1 MGISMDD
8 HTALS
13 LLEGLADKLGIPI
26 RYEIIKDELTGPGG
40 LCRMEGKYILII
52 HSKAGVKEKVK
63 IMIEGLRRFDLN
75 DIYVRP
81 VLRELLEE
89 NEK

>member
-13 LLEGLADKLGIPI
+13 NLESLADKLGIPI
-26 RYEIIKDELTGPGG
+26 WYEMIKDELTGPGG
-40 LCRMEGKYILII
+40 LCRIDGEYILII
-52 HSKAGVKEKVK
+52 HSKATVKEKMQ
-63 IMIEGLRRFDLN
+63 IIIEALRRFDLG
-75 DIYVRP
+75 DIYVKP

-89 NEK
+89 SEK

>member
-1 MGISMDD
+1 M
-8 HTALS
+8 
-13 LLEGLADKLGIPI
+13 
-26 RYEIIKDELTGPGG
+26 GG
-40 LCRMEGKYILII
+40 LCRIEGNYILII
-52 HSKAGVKEKVK
+52 HSKAGVKEKVQ

-81 VLRELLEE
+81 ALRDLLEE

>member
-8 HTALS
+8 NTALS
-13 LLEGLADKLGIPI
+13 QLEELADKLGIPI
-26 RYEIIKDELTGPGG
+26 RYEKIEDELTGMGG
-40 LCRMEGKYILII
+40 LCRIEGNYILII
-52 HSKAGVKEKVK
+52 HSKAGVKEKVQ

-81 VLRELLEE
+81 ALRELLEE

>member
-8 HTALS
+8 YMALS
-13 LLEGLADKLGIPI
+13 QLEGLADKLGIHI
-26 RYEIIKDELTGPGG
+26 RYEKIEDELTGTGG
-40 LCRMEGKYILII
+40 LCRIEGNYILII
-52 HSKAGVKEKVK
+52 HSKAGVKEKIQ
-63 IMIEGLRRFDLN
+63 IMIEALRRFDLN

-81 VLRELLEE
+81 ALRELLEE

>member
-8 HTALS
+8 NTALS
-13 LLEGLADKLGIPI
+13 QLEELADKLGIPI
-26 RYEIIKDELTGPGG
+26 RYEIIEDELTGMGG
-40 LCRMEGKYILII
+40 LCRIEGNYILII
-52 HSKAGVKEKVK
+52 HSKAGVKEKVQ

-81 VLRELLEE
+81 ALRELLEE